1 MENLENVMKLVDNEI
16 DTITKNGKFRS
27 REEIMSMG
35 ALIDMKKDICGIW
48 KDEEEMYDDDG
59 ASYRGGRSMRGYSR
73 GGDYEGSSYARGRR
87 NARRDS
93 MGRYTSGSYRGDY
106 SRGDSKEEYIDHLRE
121 MMQDAPDEQ
130 TRRSIHNMIQQ
141 MESK

>member
-1 MENLENVMKLVDNEI
+1 MENLDGVLKLVDSEMG
-16 DTITKNGKFRS
+16 TIVKNGKFRS

-35 ALIDMKKDICGIW
+35 ALVDMVKDIHCIW
-48 KDEEEMYDDDG
+48 EYEDESEYDDG

-130 TRRSIHNMIQQ
+130 TRRSIQNMIHQ
-141 MESK
+141 MENK